1 MKEYMATTIKTR
13 TPGWR
18 GGIHVLLFF
27 RAKFAIFLFY
37 MMRAFKIMLVK
48 FPNLVHFLCAGPYQR
63 WTMVAILEKTKM
75 YRIISD
81 TIFSR
86 FLGSVNL
93 IKIFFRVPLT
103 YEIGLKSLK

>member
-1 MKEYMATTIKTR
+1 MKKYMANTVNTR
-13 TPGWR
+13 TPGGR

-27 RAKFAIFLFY
+27 RARFAIFLFY

-48 FPNLVHFLCAGPYQR
+48 FQNLVHFLCAGPYQI

-75 YRIISD
+75 DRIISD
-81 TIFSR
+81 TTFSR

-93 IKIFFRVPLT
+93 ILALF
-103 YEIGLKSLK
+103 